1 MSRFIEQTFES
12 GEFLTASR
20 LNQAYTNI
28 DLVRRRHAGPQ
39 APYGA
44 GRGVWWLDTSQ
55 TPWLLKVHDGTT
67 WVAILQIN
75 ASNNQAQIAG
85 GALPAGTVASGTVL
99 GNYFSSG
106 AITDLIMQDSIITQ
120 SDKIANG
127 ALVDDKTLPLG
138 ISSTMVDSGT
148 ALAANIKAAT
158 ITEDQCG
165 HEYASISGTS
175 ASVSISL
182 NEYAFFPCVEGDT
195 FELRCKTGTS
205 SPTTPGFTLV
215 RPAGSAAYEVLYRY
229 LKT

>member
-1 MSRFIEQTFES
+1 MSRFIDQTFES

-28 DLVRRRHAGPQ
+28 DLVRRRHAGAQ

-44 GRGVWWLDTSQ
+44 ERGVWWLDTSA
-55 TPWLLKVHDGTT
+55 TPWVLKVHDGVM
-67 WVAILQIN
+67 WVSIIQIN
-75 ASNNQAQIAG
+75 ASTNQAQIAG

-106 AITDLIMQDSIITQ
+106 AVTDLIMQDSIITQ
-120 SDKIANG
+120 SAKIANG
-127 ALVDDKTLPLG
+127 AIVDDKTLPLG

-148 ALAANIKAAT
+148 VLAANIKAAT
-158 ITEDQCG
+158 ITEDQVG
-165 HEYASISGTS
+165 HEYASISGTA

-182 NEYAFFPCVEGDT
+182 NEYAFFPCVEGEN
-195 FELRCKTGTS
+195 FELRCKTGAS
-205 SPTTPGFTLV
+205 SQTTPGFSLV
-215 RPAGSAAYEVLYRY
+215 KSGSAAYEVLYRY